1 MLGDIK
7 NDCDKFKD
15 YENKKKEDEYNKGI
29 ASIINKLQ
37 ELGDEMVKINDQE
50 ADLDIPITEYPLIE
64 ECKRQIKPFEELWA
78 MVRDYNNKNNMWL
91 NEALLKLNPEEVE
104 KDHKTMLQTSNKLA
118 ITFLNNK
125 IPKSEKIAN
134 DIKSELLKFRDNL
147 PVIRSLCN
155 PGLKTRHWD
164 DIKKLI
170 DMKDFKDNEKLSTL
184 ISLGISQYK
193 DKLEDISETASKE
206 YSNERTLQRMHDDWA
221 PQEFTC
227 KDWKNGSFILDGEAI
242 EVIQ

>member
-104 KDHKTMLQTSNKLA
+104 KDHKTML
-118 ITFLNNK
+118 
-125 IPKSEKIAN
+125 
-134 DIKSELLKFRDNL
+134 
-147 PVIRSLCN
+147 
-155 PGLKTRHWD
+155 
-164 DIKKLI
+164 
-170 DMKDFKDNEKLSTL
+170 
-184 ISLGISQYK
+184 
-193 DKLEDISETASKE
+193 
-206 YSNERTLQRMHDDWA
+206 
-221 PQEFTC
+221 
-227 KDWKNGSFILDGEAI
+227 
-242 EVIQ
+242 